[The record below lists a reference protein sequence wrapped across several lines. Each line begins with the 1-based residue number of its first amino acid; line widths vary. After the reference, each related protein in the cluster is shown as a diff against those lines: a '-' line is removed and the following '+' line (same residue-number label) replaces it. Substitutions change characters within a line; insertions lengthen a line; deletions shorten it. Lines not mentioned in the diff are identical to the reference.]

1 FNAPSSWTVTH
12 HLGSGHGGQGPSL
25 QITMP
30 APPPEPDPEPTPAPT
45 PWPERADPVT
55 DYSRNQPTPQVC
67 TARGNI
73 AGTVKRYHDNN
84 KNRPGYA
91 GNWARV
97 LVALGWTLP
106 DAPWNTAE
114 PFTVAEAQAQESL
127 WSGWT
132 PIRQELERLET
143 CRSAACQN
151 ALARQFNRDQAVRT
165 HCRDVFN

>member
-1 FNAPSSWTVTH
+1 TGASQYQTV
-12 HLGSGHGGQGPSL
+12 
-25 QITMP
+25 P
-30 APPPEPDPEPTPAPT
+30 APDPEPVVHDTT
-45 PWPERADPVT
+45 DDHVT
-55 DYSRNQPTPQVC
+55 NYSQNQPTPHVC

-73 AGTVKRYHDNN
+73 ASTVKRYHDNN
-84 KNRPGYA
+84 KSRAAYA
-91 GNWARV
+91 EHARWARV
-97 LVALGWTLP
+97 LAALGWTLP

-114 PFTVAEAQAQESL
+114 PYTVAEAQTQEML

-165 HCRDVFN
+165 HCPGVFN